1 MEVISDFRLSVAI
14 PLHNE
19 ESVLPELLKRMSAV
33 LDGLPGG
40 PHELLF
46 VDDGSTDR
54 TLAILEEDSRNDS
67 RVMVLSFSRN
77 FGHQA
82 ALSAAL
88 DHVTGDATVL
98 MDGDLQDPPEAIPKF
113 VEKFF
118 QGYDVVYAQ
127 RIRRK
132 EPWPL
137 RFSYYV
143 FYRLMARLSDLEIPL
158 DAGDFG
164 LMSRRVVSHLQRMPE
179 HHRYVRGLR
188 SWVGFRQIGI
198 PIERQ
203 ERHSGQ
209 SKYSLIG
216 LLKLA
221 SNGIFAFSIVPIRA
235 AAILGATAIGLC
247 SLFAAY
253 AILAKIFLHQSPK
266 GFTALLVLITFI
278 SGVLLFFLGIIGEYI
293 GRIYEE
299 TKGRPVYI
307 IDRLVGDGKLV
318 DFAAR
323 RRQIR
328 NDMRSTTD
336 S

>member
-1 MEVISDFRLSVAI
+1 
-14 PLHNE
+14 
-19 ESVLPELLKRMSAV
+19 
-33 LDGLPGG
+33 
-40 PHELLF
+40 
-46 VDDGSTDR
+46 
-54 TLAILEEDSRNDS
+54 
-67 RVMVLSFSRN
+67 
-77 FGHQA
+77 
-82 ALSAAL
+82 
-88 DHVTGDATVL
+88 
-98 MDGDLQDPPEAIPKF
+98 
-113 VEKFF
+113 
-118 QGYDVVYAQ
+118 
-127 RIRRK
+127 
-132 EPWPL
+132 
-137 RFSYYV
+137 
-143 FYRLMARLSDLEIPL
+143 
-158 DAGDFG
+158 
-164 LMSRRVVSHLQRMPE
+164 
-179 HHRYVRGLR
+179 
-188 SWVGFRQIGI
+188 
-198 PIERQ
+198 
-203 ERHSGQ
+203 
-209 SKYSLIG
+209 
-216 LLKLA
+216 LKLA

-235 AAILGATAIGLC
+235 AAILGVTAIGLC